1 MDQSEAPATANSL
14 IALSIAIVILLLP
27 ILLSF
32 WVQWISARVSDATQK
47 DAWARFRGRGRLI
60 LTCSVAAWWAIWE
73 SRSLS
78 TLVSRFCF
86 SSSGPLEPVSCKSQL
101 FWSPPVVS
109 LGIFLITCYATD
121 RRLLKLH
128 WPTSNLI
135 FRAWWRLAS
144 FLIPWLMLAAGFDA
158 LLEGKAWGMT
168 WLFAAGVVAKIGTAF
183 LRRAEGIKLNALKSG
198 ELRNRAL
205 QLAKEMGITLRRVF
219 VVPSGKGHLT
229 NAFGMSD
236 AIGLTDNL
244 GKYLTKEQVTF
255 VIAHEL
261 AHVKLKH
268 GRKQLLLILGMYSGL
283 ALGLFLLPHF
293 AAPPG
298 PILRIAI
305 VVVPVLLMN
314 WLSRRFEYAAD
325 KQAADFTREPEVA
338 IRALTNMYQ
347 TNELP
352 SRASPLTELF
362 MTHPTFARRIGAIAL
377 GGHVPADRLA
387 SILVDEGIVDAGVP
401 GHLGI
406 LVGRISA
413 GLPFSVLPASYGKI
427 ESL

>member
-1 MDQSEAPATANSL
+1 MDQSGTLITANSL
-14 IALSIAIVILLLP
+14 IALSFAIVILLLP
-27 ILLSF
+27 ILLPF
-32 WVQWISARVSDATQK
+32 GVQWISAKVFGATPK

-60 LTCSVAAWWAIWE
+60 LTCSVAGWWAIWE
-73 SRSLS
+73 SRGLS

-86 SSSGPLEPVSCKSQL
+86 SSSGPLEPVTCKSLL
-101 FWSPPVVS
+101 FWSPPLVS

-135 FRAWWRLAS
+135 FRAWWRLTS
-144 FLIPWLMLAAGFDA
+144 FVIPWLMLAAGFDA
-158 LLEGKAWGMT
+158 LTEGKAWGIT
-168 WLFAAGVVAKIGTAF
+168 WLFVAGVVAKIGTAF

-205 QLAKEMGITLRRVF
+205 QLANEMGITLRRVF

-229 NAFGMSD
+229 NAFGMSN

-255 VIAHEL
+255 VIVHEL

-268 GRKQLLLILGMYSGL
+268 GRKQLLLILGTYSGL
-283 ALGLFLLPHF
+283 ALVLFLLPHF
-293 AAPPG
+293 AALPG
-298 PILRIAI
+298 AILRIAI

-314 WLSRRFEYAAD
+314 WFSRHFEYAAD
-325 KQAADFTREPEVA
+325 QQAADFTSEPEVA

-347 TNELP
+347 TDELP
-352 SRASPLTELF
+352 SRAGPISELF
-362 MTHPTFARRIGAIAL
+362 MTHPAFTRRIGAIAL
-377 GGHVPADRLA
+377 GGHVAADRLA
-387 SILVDEGIVDAGVP
+387 RILVDEGIVDAGVP
-401 GHLGI
+401 NH
-406 LVGRISA
+406 
-413 GLPFSVLPASYGKI
+413 
-427 ESL
+427 